1 MSFGHKPVPCLWSV
15 FSRRSFCSARSVLLF
30 SFVILLIERVMLLFV
45 MSICEWLFFLKFSEV
60 TRFFNIL
67 AEEVLKMRRRGCCGL
82 FLLKLVLFLH
92 SLRFSG
98 EMKFLKKNSK
108 FEKFFFE

>member
-1 MSFGHKPVPCLWSV
+1 MCKASGLVLFAALVGFLVAVQILGFCFLSSFWREEFEKFEINCV
-15 FSRRSFCSARSVLLF
+15 F
-30 SFVILLIERVMLLFV
+30 FV
-45 MSICEWLFFLKFSEV
+45 FFLKFSEV
-60 TRFFNIL
+60 TRFFFNIL

-98 EMKFLKKNSK
+98 EMKFLKKKILSLRIC
-108 FEKFFFE
+108 